1 MRAKPRL
8 ARHREMRDHHHH
20 PRPPAHQMPHE
31 PGQLLGIH
39 MPPLRAAAAARAAP
53 QHRKMAEL
61 VHWGRRPDCQLGAAA
76 VTGRAALRPHT
87 LDDKTTSAAARPGK
101 FRLPGKNGQE
111 KHPERHFTREI
122 RTHGG
127 RTFPE
132 KKDLPP
138 CPRTH
143 AAGEILLPPPR
154 RRRTFFFFAVAACG
168 SVPLSCRSSLPK
180 LNGN

>member
-1 MRAKPRL
+1 MRN
-8 ARHREMRDHHHH
+8 HHHH
-20 PRPPAHQMPHE
+20 PRPSAHQMPHE

-53 QHRKMAEL
+53 QHRNLAEL

-87 LDDKTTSAAARPGK
+87 LDDKTTSAAARPEK

-132 KKDLPP
+132 KKV
-138 CPRTH
+138 C
-143 AAGEILLPPPR
+143 
-154 RRRTFFFFAVAACG
+154 
-168 SVPLSCRSSLPK
+168 SVPTNSRGRRNSSAPPLAVGELFFKFLNICLVFLDEPGRVLPGK
-180 LNGN
+180 KSTPTSADNTG